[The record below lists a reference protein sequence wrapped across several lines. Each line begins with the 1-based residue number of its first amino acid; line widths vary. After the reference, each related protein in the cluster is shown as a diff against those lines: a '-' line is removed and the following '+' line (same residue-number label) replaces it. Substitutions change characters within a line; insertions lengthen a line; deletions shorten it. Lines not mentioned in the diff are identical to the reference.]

1 MHVIIILLLLYFLSV
16 GDRPNLSTIHKFPR
30 PSGDINILEQ
40 ATPKHRQLGNIL
52 LNSSNGVRVQAIE
65 LSNNSRMDSVVYD
78 IFQKW
83 LVEDS
88 DATWGKLVQCLMQAG
103 LTPLAQ
109 DIDSCLE

>member
-1 MHVIIILLLLYFLSV
+1 MLFLTA
-16 GDRPNLSTIHKFPR
+16 GDRPNLYVLNAFPH
-30 PSGDINILEQ
+30 PSGDINISEQ
-40 ATPKHRQLGNIL
+40 VTPKYRQLGNIL
-52 LNSSNGVRVQAIE
+52 LNNANGVRVQAIE
-65 LSNNSRMDSVVYD
+65 MYNNSRMDSVVYD

-103 LTPLAQ
+103 LISLAQ